1 MAAPG
6 FYVDGLDELLARF
19 RAAPRIIEEELEDA
33 GDTILAAGI
42 ALLADEPAPP
52 GGSRYVRTHKLSRAW
67 RETDRRF
74 VVAGNSRS
82 VVLRNPTPYLA
93 WVQVQATQAKVHRGR
108 WETIEGA
115 QAKIAPLAEQKL
127 AEAGAN
133 TAARLA
139 KG

>member
-1 MAAPG
+1 MPPALE
-6 FYVDGLDELLARF
+6 VKGLDALLARF
-19 RAAPRIIEEELEDA
+19 AAAPRIIEEELEDA

-82 VVLRNPTPYLA
+82 VVLRNPTPYLG
-93 WVQVQATQAKVHRGR
+93 WVQVQATQARVHRGR

-115 QAKIAPLAEQKL
+115 QSKIAPLAEQKL
-127 AEAGAN
+127 AEAGTN

>member
-1 MAAPG
+1 MPPALEVKG
-6 FYVDGLDELLARF
+6 FDALLARF
-19 RAAPRIIEEELEDA
+19 AAAPRIIEEELEDA

-127 AEAGAN
+127 TEAGAN
-133 TAARLA
+133 VAAALA

>member
-1 MAAPG
+1 MPAG
-6 FYVDGLDELLARF
+6 LEVKGLDALLARF
-19 RAAPRIIEEELEDA
+19 AAAPRLIEEQLEDA

-42 ALLADEPAPP
+42 ALLADEPSPP
-52 GGSRYVRTHKLSRAW
+52 SGSRYVRTHKLSRAW

-82 VVLRNPTPYLA
+82 VVLRNATPYLGV
-93 WVQVQATQAKVHRGR
+93 VQVQATQATVHRGR

-133 TAARLA
+133 VAAALA